1 MIITVLK
8 QIKNVWRYIDN
19 GIRINRLKMRGAEI
33 GYNVVISKGAK
44 IDNPKHLKIGDNVY
58 IGTDFYAN
66 CLGGLTISNGTIIS
80 NHCTIM
86 TWNHNYKDNII
97 RPYGLEYILKPVIIN
112 EQVWIGINVSICPGV
127 SIGKQSIIGM
137 GTTVSKNVD
146 SGKIYAGNKVISDRE
161 IISDFPIELLELRTT
176 FNPINYILFTV
187 RIKKVGKKK
196 EIPISE
202 IKKFYDKPDTLCMM
216 YRYSVEHNYDI
227 DFQSR
232 SLIRK
237 EKNK

>member
-1 MIITVLK
+1 
-8 QIKNVWRYIDN
+8 
-19 GIRINRLKMRGAEI
+19 
-33 GYNVVISKGAK
+33 
-44 IDNPKHLKIGDNVY
+44 
-58 IGTDFYAN
+58 
-66 CLGGLTISNGTIIS
+66 
-80 NHCTIM
+80 
-86 TWNHNYKDNII
+86 
-97 RPYGLEYILKPVIIN
+97 
-112 EQVWIGINVSICPGV
+112 
-127 SIGKQSIIGM
+127 M

-187 RIKKVGKKK
+187 RIKKIGKKK